1 MPEIASDSLFRDE
14 VKKCAEQQYC
24 HHASPGHMGRVK
36 DVVHLWLIMDVS
48 KMLIYQLQR
57 VLMFGLQTGT
67 LPGTCLYLLSNFL
80 K

>member
-1 MPEIASDSLFRDE
+1 
-14 VKKCAEQQYC
+14 
-24 HHASPGHMGRVK
+24 MGKVK
-36 DVVHLWLIMDVS
+36 DVVCLWVMMDVN

-67 LPGTCLYLLSNFL
+67 PPGTCLNMLSNFL